1 MEVEEF
7 LRGCLR
13 FRGNAKAIDIG
24 QLLHDQSW
32 LIRHQSRFHTYME
45 MELQKLM
52 KQIASLSTLMNS
64 PADGTPRRNRKRT
77 EEEKSLKAAAAAA
90 EKSRENAEGVHSS

>member
-1 MEVEEF
+1 MLTLTQQHTAEAAF
-7 LRGCLR
+7 LWVSRSLAVSRLLDREHLR
-13 FRGNAKAIDIG
+13 
-24 QLLHDQSW
+24 
-32 LIRHQSRFHTYME
+32 
-45 MELQKLM
+45 